1 MAFLLSSGYG
11 GAAHCHCLA
20 VNFGTTTPVSLT
32 PRLKIILHDLAAIA
46 LAWGLALFARFNFA
60 LPPPQH
66 LSAGLL
72 ALPVVV
78 AVQAAL
84 AWRFGLY
91 RGLWRFAS
99 LQDLWNIIRATVLG
113 TVCIGLSLFLISR
126 LVNIPR
132 SMFVLYPLF
141 LVFLLGG
148 PRLAFRLWKDHS
160 FNLRSVTAATRVLV
174 VGGGEGGEGVVR
186 DMLRDGSYLPVGI
199 VDDDARLARSRIHGV
214 SVLGRIDDIP
224 RIVER
229 RDTDIIIIA
238 IPSASSAQMRH
249 IVERCEASGKPFRTL
264 PQLHDMVSGR
274 ASMNALREVKIDD
287 LLGRDKVVLD
297 WARVQSMLAGKVVLV
312 SGGGGSIGSE
322 LCRQLVALGVGR
334 LVVFE
339 QSEHNLYLIERELR
353 ATYPQRALDFVLG
366 DVCDQAAVEHVFAR
380 FQPALVL
387 HAAAYKHVPI
397 LQTQAREAVRNNV
410 FGTLAMVDAAE
421 RHGCA
426 GFVLISTD
434 KAVRPSSIM
443 GATKRLT
450 ELLCEIRKRRAATKF
465 ITVRFGNVLGSAGS
479 VVPLFQT
486 QIATGGPVT
495 VTHPDARRYFMT
507 IAEASQ
513 LILQAATVGS
523 GGEIFV
529 LDMGEPVNITYLAEQ
544 MIRLSGC
551 EPGVDVKIVY
561 TGLRPG
567 EKLNEELFLDAERLT
582 PTPHHKIQLA
592 QHVEVDPRALAEL
605 LGALA
610 RAVEVFDEVEIER
623 LLREAVPELGVI
635 QPGSAEAANVIAF
648 NRGAPPL

>member
-1 MAFLLSSGYG
+1 MS
-11 GAAHCHCLA
+11 
-20 VNFGTTTPVSLT
+20 VT
-32 PRLKIILHDLAAIA
+32 PRFKIIVHDLVAIA
-46 LAWGLALFARFNFA
+46 LAWMLALFARFNFA

-66 LSAGLL
+66 LHAGEL
-72 ALPVVV
+72 ALPVVLV
-78 AVQAAL
+78 VQAAL

-99 LQDLWNIIRATVLG
+99 LQDLWNIIRAAVLG

-141 LVFLLGG
+141 LVALLGG

-214 SVLGRIDDIP
+214 PVLGRIADIP
-224 RIVER
+224 AIVQR

-249 IVERCEASGKPFRTL
+249 IVELCEASGKPFRTL

-274 ASMNALREVKIDD
+274 ATMNAMREVKIDD

-297 WARVQSMLAGKVVLV
+297 WQRVQSSLAGKVVLV

-322 LCRQLVALGVGR
+322 LCRQVVALGVER

-353 ATYPQRALDFVLG
+353 GAFPLRQLEFVLG
-366 DVCDQAAVEHVFAR
+366 DVCDRAAVEHVFQR
-380 FQPALVL
+380 FKPALVL

-397 LQTQAREAVRNNV
+397 LQSQAREAVRNNV
-410 FGTLAMVDAAE
+410 FGTLEMVEAAE
-421 RHGCA
+421 RHGSA
-426 GFVLISTD
+426 TFVLISTD

-450 ELLCEIRKRRAATKF
+450 ELLCETRKRRAATRY

-479 VVPLFQT
+479 VVPLFQS
-486 QIATGGPVT
+486 QIAAGGPLT
-495 VTHPDARRYFMT
+495 VTHPEARRYFMT

-544 MIRLSGC
+544 MIRLSGR
-551 EPGVDVKIVY
+551 EPGVDIKIEY

-567 EKLNEELFLDAERLT
+567 EKLNEELFLDAEKLT
-582 PTPHHKIQLA
+582 PTPHHKIRLA
-592 QHVEVDPRALAEL
+592 QHVEVEPRQLADL
-605 LGALA
+605 LSALA
-610 RAVEVFDEVEIER
+610 RAVETFDEAAIER
-623 LLREAVPELGVI
+623 LLRQAVPDLEVV
-635 QPGSAEAANVIAF
+635 QPGSNEAANVIAF
-648 NRGAPPL
+648 NRGAP

>member
-1 MAFLLSSGYG
+1 M
-11 GAAHCHCLA
+11 
-20 VNFGTTTPVSLT
+20 SLT
-32 PRLKIILHDLAAIA
+32 PRLKIVLHDLAAIA
-46 LAWGLALFARFNFA
+46 LAWMLALFARFNFA
-60 LPPPQH
+60 LPPTPLLH
-66 LSAGLL
+66 AGLL
-72 ALPVVV
+72 ALPAVVT
-78 AVQAAL
+78 VQAVL

-99 LQDLWNIIRATVLG
+99 LQDLWNIIRAAVLG
-113 TVCIGLSLFLISR
+113 TVCIGLALFLITR

-141 LVFLLGG
+141 LVALLGG

-174 VGGGEGGEGVVR
+174 VGGGEAGEGVVR
-186 DMLRDGSYLPVGI
+186 EMLRDGSYLPVGI
-199 VDDDARLARSRIHGV
+199 VDDDGRLARSRIHGV
-214 SVLGRIDDIP
+214 AVLGCIDDIP
-224 RIVER
+224 QVVQR
-229 RDTDIIIIA
+229 RDADIIIIA
-238 IPSASSAQMRH
+238 IPTASSAQMRR

-264 PQLHDMVSGR
+264 PQLHDMVLGR

-297 WARVQSMLAGKVVLV
+297 WLKVQSALAGQVVLV
-312 SGGGGSIGSE
+312 SGGGGSIGAE
-322 LCRQLVALGVGR
+322 LCRQVVALGVER

-353 ATYPQRALDFVLG
+353 AAYPHSKLEFVLG
-366 DVCDQAAVEHVFAR
+366 DVCDRAAVEHVFAR
-380 FQPALVL
+380 CKPALVL

-397 LQTQAREAVRNNV
+397 LQTQVREAVRNNV
-410 FGTLAMVDAAE
+410 FGTLEMVNAAE
-421 RHGCA
+421 RHSCA
-426 GFVLISTD
+426 SFVLISTD

-450 ELLCEIRKRRAATKF
+450 ELLCETRKRRAATKF

-479 VVPLFQT
+479 VVPLFQQ
-486 QIATGGPVT
+486 QIAQGGPVT
-495 VTHPDARRYFMT
+495 VTHAEACRYFMT

-544 MIRLSGC
+544 MIRLSGR
-551 EPGVDVKIVY
+551 EPGVDIQIVY

-567 EKLNEELFLDAERLT
+567 EKLNEELFLAAERLT
-582 PTPHHKIQLA
+582 PTRHDKMQLA
-592 QHVEVDPRALAEL
+592 QHVEVEPRQLQEL
-605 LGALA
+605 LTALA
-610 RAVEVFDEVEIER
+610 RAVESFDEAQITS
-623 LLREAVPELGVI
+623 LLRQAVPELGVI

-648 NRGAPPL
+648 NRSV

>member
-1 MAFLLSSGYG
+1 M
-11 GAAHCHCLA
+11 
-20 VNFGTTTPVSLT
+20 SLT

-46 LAWGLALFARFNFA
+46 LAWMLALFARFNFS

-66 LSAGLL
+66 LYAGLE
-72 ALPVVV
+72 ALPVVLV
-78 AVQAAL
+78 VQAAL

-99 LQDLWNIIRATVLG
+99 LKDLWNIIRAVLLG
-113 TVCIGLSLFLISR
+113 TVSVALSLFLISR
-126 LVNIPR
+126 LVNMPR

-160 FNLRSVTAATRVLV
+160 LTLRSVTAATRVLI
-174 VGGGEGGEGVVR
+174 VGGGKAGEGVIR
-186 DMLRDGSYLPVGI
+186 DMLRDGSYLPIGI
-199 VDDDARLARSRIHGV
+199 LDDDPRLARSRIHGV
-214 SVLGRIDDIP
+214 PVLGHIDELP
-224 RIVER
+224 QVVQR

-238 IPSASSAQMRH
+238 IPSANSAQMRR

-264 PQLHDMVSGR
+264 PQLHDMVAGR
-274 ASMNALREVKIDD
+274 ASINALREVKLDD

-297 WARVQSMLAGKVVLV
+297 WQRVQSTLAGRVVLV

-322 LCRQLVALGVGR
+322 LCRQVVALGVER

-353 ATYPQRALDFVLG
+353 ASHGHRQLDFVLG
-366 DVCDQAAVEHVFAR
+366 DVCDRAAVEHVFAR
-380 FQPALVL
+380 FKPALVL

-421 RHGCA
+421 RHGCES
-426 GFVLISTD
+426 FVLISTD
-434 KAVRPSSIM
+434 KAVRPSSVM

-450 ELLCEIRKRRAATKF
+450 ELLCETRKRRASTKF

-479 VVPLFQT
+479 VVPLFQS
-486 QIATGGPVT
+486 QIAKGGPVT
-495 VTHPDARRYFMT
+495 VTHPEARRYFMT

-513 LILQAATVGS
+513 LILQAASVGL

-544 MIRLSGC
+544 MIRLSGR
-551 EPGVDVKIVY
+551 EPGVDIQIVY

-567 EKLNEELFLDAERLT
+567 EKLHEELFLDAERLT
-582 PTPHHKIQLA
+582 PTNHHKIRLA
-592 QHVEVDPRALAEL
+592 QHVEVDPRQLQEL
-605 LGALA
+605 LTALA
-610 RAVEVFDEVEIER
+610 RAVETFDEAHIAS
-623 LLREAVPELGVI
+623 LLRQAVPELGGAQI
-635 QPGSAEAANVIAF
+635 AAGEAAKVIAF
-648 NRGAPPL
+648 NRSL

>member
-1 MAFLLSSGYG
+1 M
-11 GAAHCHCLA
+11 
-20 VNFGTTTPVSLT
+20 SLT
-32 PRLKIILHDLAAIA
+32 PRLKIILHDLLAIA

-66 LSAGLL
+66 LQAGLL
-72 ALPVVV
+72 ALPAVVC
-78 AVQAAL
+78 VQAVL

-99 LQDLWNIIRATVLG
+99 LQDLWNIIRAAVLG
-113 TVCIGLSLFLISR
+113 TVCIGLALFLISR
-126 LVNIPR
+126 LINIPR

-141 LVFLLGG
+141 LVALLGG

-174 VGGGEGGEGVVR
+174 IGGGAAGEGVVR
-186 DMLRDGSYLPVGI
+186 DMLRDGGYLPVGI
-199 VDDDARLARSRIHGV
+199 IDDDARLTRSRIHGV
-214 SVLGRIDDIP
+214 PVLGNTSDIP
-224 RIVER
+224 QVVQR
-229 RDTDIIIIA
+229 RDVDIIIIA
-238 IPSASSAQMRH
+238 IPSANSAQMRH

-264 PQLHDMVSGR
+264 PQLHDMVAGR
-274 ASMNALREVKIDD
+274 ASMTALREVKIDD

-297 WARVQSMLAGKVVLV
+297 WQRVQSVLAGKVVLV

-322 LCRQLVALGVGR
+322 LCRQVVALGVDR

-353 ATYPQRALDFVLG
+353 ASHPQRKLEFVLG
-366 DVCDQAAVEHVFAR
+366 DVCDRAAVEHVYTR
-380 FQPALVL
+380 FKPALVL

-397 LQTQAREAVRNNV
+397 LQSQAREAVRNNV
-410 FGTLAMVDAAE
+410 FGTLEMVDAAE
-421 RHGCA
+421 RHGCEA
-426 GFVLISTD
+426 FVLISTD
-434 KAVRPSSIM
+434 KAVRPSSVM

-450 ELLCEIRKRRAATKF
+450 ELLCETRKRRAATKF

-486 QIATGGPVT
+486 QINAGGPVT
-495 VTHPDARRYFMT
+495 VTHPEARRYFMT

-544 MIRLSGC
+544 MIRLSGR
-551 EPGVDVKIVY
+551 EPGVDIKIIY

-582 PTPHHKIQLA
+582 PTLHHKIRLA
-592 QHVEVDPRALAEL
+592 QHVEVDLRQLQEL
-605 LGALA
+605 LSALA
-610 RAVEVFDEVEIER
+610 RAVESFDEAQITS
-623 LLREAVPELGVI
+623 LLRQAVPELSVI
-635 QPGSAEAANVIAF
+635 QPGSTEAANVIAF
-648 NRGAPPL
+648 NRSV

>member
-1 MAFLLSSGYG
+1 MR
-11 GAAHCHCLA
+11 
-20 VNFGTTTPVSLT
+20 PVSLT
-32 PRLKIILHDLAAIA
+32 PRLKIILHDLLAIG
-46 LAWGLALFARFNFA
+46 LAWMLALFARFNFA
-60 LPPPQH
+60 LPPPTLLH
-66 LSAGLL
+66 AGLL
-72 ALPVVV
+72 ALPTVLL
-78 AVQAAL
+78 VQAAL

-99 LQDLWNIIRATVLG
+99 LQDLWNIIRAAVLG
-113 TVCIGLSLFLISR
+113 TVCVGLALFLVSR

-141 LVFLLGG
+141 LVALLGG

-174 VGGGEGGEGVVR
+174 VGGGEAGEGVVR
-186 DMLRDGSYLPVGI
+186 EMLRDGSYLPVGI
-199 VDDDARLARSRIHGV
+199 VDDDEKLARSRIHGV
-214 SVLGRIDDIP
+214 PVLGRIDDIAQ
-224 RIVER
+224 VVQR
-229 RDTDIIIIA
+229 RDVDIIIIA
-238 IPSASSAQMRH
+238 IPTASSVQMRR
-249 IVERCEASGKPFRTL
+249 IVERCEASAKPFRTL

-274 ASMNALREVKIDD
+274 ARMQALREVKIDD

-297 WARVQSMLAGKVVLV
+297 WLQVQAALAGQVVLV
-312 SGGGGSIGSE
+312 SGGGGSIGAE
-322 LCRQLVALGVGR
+322 LCRQVVALGVAR

-353 ATYPQRALDFVLG
+353 GAYPHSQLEFVLG
-366 DVCDQAAVEHVFAR
+366 DVCDRAAVEHVFAR
-380 FQPALVL
+380 CKPALVL

-410 FGTLAMVDAAE
+410 FGTLAMIDAAE
-421 RHGCA
+421 RHDCGS
-426 GFVLISTD
+426 FVLISTD

-443 GATKRLT
+443 DATKRLT
-450 ELLCEIRKRRAATKF
+450 ELLCATRKRRATTKF

-479 VVPLFQT
+479 VVPLFQQ
-486 QIATGGPVT
+486 QIAAGGPVT

-513 LILQAATVGS
+513 LILQAATVGQ

-551 EPGVDVKIVY
+551 EPGVDIHIIY
-561 TGLRPG
+561 TGLRAG
-567 EKLNEELFLDAERLT
+567 EKLNEELFLAAEHLT
-582 PTPHHKIQLA
+582 PTKHDKMQLA
-592 QHVEVDPRALAEL
+592 QHVAVEPAQLQEL
-605 LGALA
+605 LTALA
-610 RAVEVFDEVEIER
+610 RAVERFDEVQITT
-623 LLREAVPELGVI
+623 LLRQAVPELGVI

-648 NRGAPPL
+648 NRSV

>member
-1 MAFLLSSGYG
+1 M
-11 GAAHCHCLA
+11 
-20 VNFGTTTPVSLT
+20 SLT

-46 LAWGLALFARFNFA
+46 LAWMLALFARFNFA
-60 LPPPQH
+60 LPPAPLVH
-66 LSAGLL
+66 AGLL
-72 ALPVVV
+72 ALPAVVT
-78 AVQAAL
+78 VQAAL

-99 LQDLWNIIRATVLG
+99 LQDLWNIIRAAVLG
-113 TVCIGLSLFLISR
+113 TVCIGLALFLISR

-141 LVFLLGG
+141 LVALLGG

-174 VGGGEGGEGVVR
+174 VGGGEAGESVLR
-186 DMLRDGSYLPVGI
+186 EMLRGGSYLPVGI

-214 SVLGRIDDIP
+214 PVLGRIDDIP
-224 RIVER
+224 EVVQR
-229 RDTDIIIIA
+229 RDADIIIIA
-238 IPSASSAQMRH
+238 IPTANSPQMRR
-249 IVERCEASGKPFRTL
+249 IVECCEASGKPFRTL

-297 WARVQSMLAGKVVLV
+297 WLKVQASLAGRVVLV

-322 LCRQLVALGVGR
+322 LCRQVVALGVER
-334 LVVFE
+334 LVIFE

-353 ATYPQRALDFVLG
+353 AAYPHNKLEFVLG
-366 DVCDQAAVEHVFAR
+366 DVCDHVAVEHVFAR
-380 FQPALVL
+380 CKPALVL

-397 LQTQAREAVRNNV
+397 LQTQVREAVRNNV

-421 RHGCA
+421 RHGCDS
-426 GFVLISTD
+426 FVLISTD

-450 ELLCEIRKRRAATKF
+450 ELLCETRKRRATTKF

-479 VVPLFQT
+479 VVPLFQQ
-486 QIATGGPVT
+486 QIAQGGPVT
-495 VTHPDARRYFMT
+495 VTHPEARRYFMT

-513 LILQAATVGS
+513 LILQAATIGS

-529 LDMGEPVNITYLAEQ
+529 LEMGAPVNITYLAEQ
-544 MIRLSGC
+544 MIRLSGR
-551 EPGVDVKIVY
+551 EPGVDIQIVY
-561 TGLRPG
+561 TGLRAG

-582 PTPHHKIQLA
+582 PTSHDKMQLA
-592 QHVEVDPRALAEL
+592 QHVEVDPRQLQDL
-605 LGALA
+605 LSALA
-610 RAVEVFDEVEIER
+610 RAVESFDEVQITS
-623 LLREAVPELGVI
+623 LLRQAVPDLGVI
-635 QPGSAEAANVIAF
+635 QPGSVEAAKVIAF
-648 NRGAPPL
+648 NRNA

>member
-1 MAFLLSSGYG
+1 M
-11 GAAHCHCLA
+11 
-20 VNFGTTTPVSLT
+20 TRPVSLT
-32 PRLKIILHDLAAIA
+32 PRLKIILHDLTAIA
-46 LAWGLALFARFNFA
+46 LAWMLALFARFNFS
-60 LPPPQH
+60 LPPTPLIQ
-66 LSAGLL
+66 AGLL
-72 ALPVVV
+72 SLPTVVT
-78 AVQAAL
+78 VQAVL

-99 LQDLWNIIRATVLG
+99 LQDLWNIIRAAVLG
-113 TVCIGLSLFLISR
+113 TVCIGLALFLISR

-141 LVFLLGG
+141 LVALLGG

-174 VGGGEGGEGVVR
+174 VGGGEAGESVVR
-186 DMLRDGSYLPVGI
+186 EMLRGGSYLPVGI

-214 SVLGRIDDIP
+214 PVLGRIDDIAE
-224 RIVER
+224 VVQR

-238 IPSASSAQMRH
+238 IPTASSPQMRR

-297 WARVQSMLAGKVVLV
+297 WLKVQANLAGRVVLV

-353 ATYPQRALDFVLG
+353 ASYPHSTLEFVLG
-366 DVCDQAAVEHVFAR
+366 DVCDSAAVEHVFAR
-380 FQPALVL
+380 CKPALVL

-397 LQTQAREAVRNNV
+397 LQTQVREAVRNNV
-410 FGTLAMVDAAE
+410 FGTLEMVDAAE
-421 RHGCA
+421 RHGSES
-426 GFVLISTD
+426 FVLISTD

-450 ELLCEIRKRRAATKF
+450 ELLCETRKRRATTKF

-479 VVPLFQT
+479 VVPLFQQ
-486 QIATGGPVT
+486 QIAQGGPVT
-495 VTHPDARRYFMT
+495 VTHPEARRYFMT

-513 LILQAATVGS
+513 LILQAATIGS

-529 LDMGEPVNITYLAEQ
+529 LEMGEPVNITYLAEQ
-544 MIRLSGC
+544 MIRLSGR
-551 EPGVDVKIVY
+551 EPGADIQIVY

-567 EKLNEELFLDAERLT
+567 EKLNEELFLDSERLT
-582 PTPHHKIQLA
+582 PTSHDKMQLA
-592 QHVEVDPRALAEL
+592 QHVEVDPRQLQDL
-605 LGALA
+605 LTALA
-610 RAVEVFDEVEIER
+610 RAVDNFDEVQITS
-623 LLREAVPELGVI
+623 LLRQAVPDLSVI
-635 QPGSAEAANVIAF
+635 QPGSSEAANVIAF
-648 NRGAPPL
+648 NRNV

>member
-1 MAFLLSSGYG
+1 M
-11 GAAHCHCLA
+11 
-20 VNFGTTTPVSLT
+20 SLT
-32 PRLKIILHDLAAIA
+32 PRFKIIVHDLVAIA
-46 LAWGLALFARFNFA
+46 LAWMLALFARFNFA

-66 LSAGLL
+66 LHAGEL
-72 ALPVVV
+72 ALPVVLV
-78 AVQAAL
+78 VQAAL

-99 LQDLWNIIRATVLG
+99 LQDLWNIIRAAVLG

-141 LVFLLGG
+141 LVALLGG

-160 FNLRSVTAATRVLV
+160 FNLRSVTAASRVLV

-214 SVLGRIDDIP
+214 PVPGRIADIP
-224 RIVER
+224 AIVQR

-238 IPSASSAQMRH
+238 IPSASSAQMRR
-249 IVERCEASGKPFRTL
+249 IVELCEASGKPFRTL

-274 ASMNALREVKIDD
+274 ATMNAMREVKIDD

-297 WARVQSMLAGKVVLV
+297 WQRVQSSLAGKVVLV

-322 LCRQLVALGVGR
+322 LCRQVVALGVER

-353 ATYPQRALDFVLG
+353 GAYPQRQLEFVLG
-366 DVCDQAAVEHVFAR
+366 DVCDRAAVEHVFQR
-380 FQPALVL
+380 FKPALVL

-397 LQTQAREAVRNNV
+397 LQSQAREAVRNNV
-410 FGTLAMVDAAE
+410 FGTLEMVEAAE

-426 GFVLISTD
+426 TFVLISTD

-450 ELLCEIRKRRAATKF
+450 ELLCETRKRRAATRY

-479 VVPLFQT
+479 VVPLFQS
-486 QIATGGPVT
+486 QIAAGGPLT
-495 VTHPDARRYFMT
+495 VTHPEARRYFMT

-544 MIRLSGC
+544 MIRLSGR
-551 EPGVDVKIVY
+551 EPGVDIKIAY

-567 EKLNEELFLDAERLT
+567 EKLNEELFLDAEKLT
-582 PTPHHKIQLA
+582 PTPHHKIRLA
-592 QHVEVDPRALAEL
+592 QHVEVEPRQLADL
-605 LGALA
+605 LSALA
-610 RAVEVFDEVEIER
+610 RAVETFDEAAIER
-623 LLREAVPELGVI
+623 LLRQAVPDLEVV
-635 QPGSAEAANVIAF
+635 QPGSNEAANVIAF
-648 NRGAPPL
+648 NRGVP

>member
-1 MAFLLSSGYG
+1 MS
-11 GAAHCHCLA
+11 
-20 VNFGTTTPVSLT
+20 VT
-32 PRLKIILHDLAAIA
+32 PRFKIIVHDLVAIA
-46 LAWGLALFARFNFA
+46 LAWMLALFARFNFA

-66 LSAGLL
+66 LHAGEL
-72 ALPVVV
+72 ALPVVLV
-78 AVQAAL
+78 VQAAL

-99 LQDLWNIIRATVLG
+99 LQDLWNIIRAAVLG

-141 LVFLLGG
+141 LVALLGG
-148 PRLAFRLWKDHS
+148 PRLGVPPVEGSLLQPAQRHRRDP
-160 FNLRSVTAATRVLV
+160 RA
-174 VGGGEGGEGVVR
+174 GGRWRRGGEGVVR
-186 DMLRDGSYLPVGI
+186 DMLRDGGYLPVGI

-214 SVLGRIDDIP
+214 PVLGRIADIP
-224 RIVER
+224 AIVQR

-249 IVERCEASGKPFRTL
+249 IVELCEASGKPFRTL

-297 WARVQSMLAGKVVLV
+297 WQRVQSALAGKVVLV

-322 LCRQLVALGVGR
+322 LCRQVVALGVER

-353 ATYPQRALDFVLG
+353 GAYPARHLDFVLG
-366 DVCDQAAVEHVFAR
+366 DVCDRAAVEHVFQR
-380 FQPALVL
+380 FKPALVL

-397 LQTQAREAVRNNV
+397 LQSQAREAVRNNV
-410 FGTLAMVDAAE
+410 FGTLEMVEAAE
-421 RHGCA
+421 RHGVHN
-426 GFVLISTD
+426 FVLISTD

-450 ELLCEIRKRRAATKF
+450 ELLCETRKRRAATRY

-479 VVPLFQT
+479 VVPLFQS
-486 QIATGGPVT
+486 QIAAGGPLT
-495 VTHPDARRYFMT
+495 VTHPEARRYFMT

-544 MIRLSGC
+544 MIRLSGR
-551 EPGVDVKIVY
+551 EPGVDIEIVY

-567 EKLNEELFLDAERLT
+567 EKLNEELFLDAEKLT
-582 PTPHHKIQLA
+582 PTPHHKIRLA
-592 QHVEVDPRALAEL
+592 QHVEVEPRQLADL

-610 RAVEVFDEVEIER
+610 RAVESFDEAAIER
-623 LLREAVPELGVI
+623 LLREAVPDLGVV
-635 QPGSAEAANVIAF
+635 QPGSTETANVIAF
-648 NRGAPPL
+648 NRGAP